1 MINNLLLDIF
11 RRMSRYYSAEALSL
25 LQTPPVRRKTP
36 TQMAA
41 PGPSSTAS
49 TPQSILKVRTQ
60 SRRSPSPR
68 EFLKAKLAAGMWGC
82 TRST

>member
-1 MINNLLLDIF
+1 
-11 RRMSRYYSAEALSL
+11 MSRYYSAEALSL

-68 EFLKAKLAAGMWGC
+68 EFLKAKLAAGMLDC
-82 TRST
+82 L